1 MSTTAPGEFAVMVAG
16 LTERTLRTQRSMKW
30 GAVAPDVLPAWV
42 AQMDFTPPAC
52 IRAAITAQIDH
63 GDTGYALGGGLGEAI
78 AGWAKRHYGWHI
90 APEWVLLV
98 PDLDFALAAAQ
109 RAYTAPGQ
117 GVVLNPPIYPPFREI
132 VERGGRTIVDVPM
145 ALGEA
150 GWHLD
155 LDALETAYRKGA
167 KLHFLCHPHNPT
179 GTVLPKEE
187 LGQIGQLADRH
198 GVTVVADEV

>member
-90 APEWVLLV
+90 APEWVVLV

-109 RAYTAPGQ
+109 RASTAPGPHRDRA
-117 GVVLNPPIYPPFREI
+117 GARALPPPSRSARSRTAAAPPASTCAR
-132 VERGGRTIVDVPM
+132 RRRTP
-145 ALGEA
+145 A
-150 GWHLD
+150 GTS
-155 LDALETAYRKGA
+155 TAMR
-167 KLHFLCHPHNPT
+167 
-179 GTVLPKEE
+179 
-187 LGQIGQLADRH
+187 
-198 GVTVVADEV
+198 